1 MPNRLPEHRF
11 AYWLLRESINR
22 ITGWLPTILH
32 QQPLLSL
39 ASFSRNFGQCL
50 RAGLPVTEAFE
61 KCRLALDS
69 KDLKTRWSGGQQR
82 LRRGRTLAESL
93 SDASPVL
100 PAFYLPAV
108 EAGELC
114 GRVDEVFTFLSKHL
128 QLIEPLSKLL
138 RQLWFYP
145 LLIVMFGALLGAIML
160 TITGDPIG
168 AVLSLADTCLGLLWY
183 FAIAAVVWL
192 TPLRVRFDELRLRL
206 PWVREVEHDLAVCRF
221 FSVMALLEES
231 QSERVDEMIR
241 VAKRTI
247 SNQAIANQLEA
258 VISSLRAGQTLGEAF
273 SRATHFDTEVQQ
285 TVSTA
290 ELSGT
295 LLESYQQLAKWSEDR
310 LFPRLESLQAI
321 SSRMVAALVIC
332 SLIAQFTSLAS
343 F

>member
-1 MPNRLPEHRF
+1 MCIR
-11 AYWLLRESINR
+11 
-22 ITGWLPTILH
+22 
-32 QQPLLSL
+32 
-39 ASFSRNFGQCL
+39 
-50 RAGLPVTEAFE
+50 
-61 KCRLALDS
+61 DS
-69 KDLKTRWSGGQQR
+69 
-82 LRRGRTLAESL
+82 
-93 SDASPVL
+93 
-100 PAFYLPAV
+100 
-108 EAGELC
+108 
-114 GRVDEVFTFLSKHL
+114 LSKHL

-192 TPLRVRFDELRLRL
+192 TPVRVRFDELRLCL

-332 SLIAQFTSLAS
+332 SLIAQLTSLTS